1 MKTNENLFDFLDS
14 SVSVASGKRGNVYKS
29 DLYERYSA
37 FTLELKRKLRKQ
49 IRKQTEAYLLAFKT
63 ANVKKDE
70 AKLSEIFSK
79 FEKFASLIFEDKYVI
94 CDGNSDKMKL
104 EEANKFVEALK
115 VWEQKQKG
123 AKKISESPTPKEV
136 TKI

>member
-14 SVSVASGKRGNVYKS
+14 SVSVASGKRGNIYKS
-29 DLYERYSA
+29 DLYERYNA

-49 IRKQTEAYLLAFKT
+49 IRKQVESYLLAFKT
-63 ANVKKDE
+63 ANIKKDE
-70 AKLSEIFSK
+70 TKISEIFTK

-115 VWEQKQKG
+115 IWELKQKG
-123 AKKISESPTPKEV
+123 AKKVAEKQITKEV

>member
-1 MKTNENLFDFLDS
+1 MKTNDNLFDFLDS
-14 SVSVASGKRGNVYKS
+14 SVSVSSGKRGNVYKS
-29 DLYERYSA
+29 DLYERYQA

-63 ANVKKDE
+63 ATVKKDE
-70 AKLSEIFSK
+70 TKLSEIFSK

-94 CDGNSDKMKL
+94 CDGNSDKMKI

-115 VWEQKQKG
+115 IWEQKQKG
-123 AKKISESPTPKEV
+123 TKKISEKNTPKEI

>member
-29 DLYERYSA
+29 DLYERYQA

-63 ANVKKDE
+63 ANIKKDE
-70 AKLSEIFSK
+70 TKLSEIFSK

-94 CDGNSDKMKL
+94 CDGNSDKLKL
-104 EEANKFVEALK
+104 EEANKFVEAFK
-115 VWEQKQKG
+115 VWEQKQKE
-123 AKKISESPTPKEV
+123 AKKVSERPAPKET